1 MARFEG
7 LTVIVTGATG
17 GFGKRAAERFH
28 DEGANLVLSDL
39 AADPGDAFAALDPAR
54 HVYEGGDIAREE
66 TSARLVALAQDR
78 FGGPDIAFNNAGIA
92 QGFTPL
98 PAIDSDLAQ
107 RIVDIDLMGVFYAM
121 KHQIPAMLER
131 ARATGRGCAILNTSS
146 LAGVAGEPQLAIYSA
161 AKHGVVGLTRSAAA
175 EYARKGIRVNALCP
189 AFARTDMVL
198 GGLRDTSQTM
208 EEGIAHIVRGV
219 PMRRLGEIDE
229 VMEAIL
235 FACDPA
241 NGFMTG
247 QTLTIDGGVS
257 AV

>member
-121 KHQIPAMLER
+121 KHQIPAML
-131 ARATGRGCAILNTSS
+131 ARGGGSIIFTSTFVGYTVGFPGMAAYA
-146 LAGVAGEPQLAIYSA
+146 AGKAGL
-161 AKHGVVGLTRSAAA
+161 VGLAKVLAA
-175 EYARKGIRVNALCP
+175 EYGAEGIRVNAILP
-189 AFARTDMVL
+189 GGTDTPMGNAVANTPEVRSYVESLHAVKRIAEPEEIAASVL
-198 GGLRDTSQTM
+198 HLASDASRF
-208 EEGIAHIVRGV
+208 I
-219 PMRRLGEIDE
+219 
-229 VMEAIL
+229 
-235 FACDPA
+235 
-241 NGFMTG
+241 TG
-247 QTLTIDGGVS
+247 TAMLVDGGCS
-257 AV
+257 ISRP